1 MVCEIDLNKG
11 VKYYQQKSKKE
22 SESERSRERQ
32 RHSQRPRETETK
44 GDTET
49 KTETM
54 RDRDRERQRE
64 KQSETKGDTETTR
77 DRDQGRHRER
87 HRVRKTRRHRHQG
100 GQRER
105 QTENAGSKLAL
116 CPPGPARSMVGL
128 CETWVRAPGPLSQD
142 NDINGGG
149 DICARSKQ
157 EPRQRDPRS
166 LSCDPA
172 DTRDRAGSTHKPT
185 GHRRDS
191 SEFYRKDCCR
201 AAGVPGLRGTPEW
214 P

>member
-22 SESERSRERQ
+22 SESERSRE
-32 RHSQRPRETETK
+32 TET
-44 GDTET
+44 
-49 KTETM
+49 
-54 RDRDRERQRE
+54 
-64 KQSETKGDTETTR
+64 QSETTR

-116 CPPGPARSMVGL
+116 CPPGPARSTVGL

-149 DICARSKQ
+149 TSVHGANRSQ
-157 EPRQRDPRS
+157 
-166 LSCDPA
+166 
-172 DTRDRAGSTHKPT
+172 GSATL
-185 GHRRDS
+185 
-191 SEFYRKDCCR
+191 
-201 AAGVPGLRGTPEW
+201 VL
-214 P
+214 